1 MSEHV
6 SVMVNEVLEALKP
19 WNSVDVVV
27 DATLGLGGHSR
38 NILVN
43 CPSAK
48 IIGFDQDPFAREIAS
63 QNLATFKGRV
73 EIVAD
78 NFRHIGK
85 LTDREGWGGASAVL
99 FDLGVSN
106 LQLTNAERGFSFQN
120 DGPLDMRMDGEEECN
135 SSLTAEEILAEWSI
149 KDLTHIFRDY
159 GEDANAYQIAKGIVR
174 HRENGGY
181 VKTTGE
187 LVELIRYILPAP
199 VQRKMGGHPARKI
212 FQALRIAVNDEINA
226 LNEALDGAVKVL
238 APGGKIIVI
247 SYHSLEDRMVKHR
260 FRKWKEEWLG
270 NMNPRKALV
279 PSEEEIESNYKSRS
293 AKLRVFATEIE
304 NGGVPNALQR
314 IPT

>member
-1 MSEHV
+1 MRDE
-6 SVMVNEVLEALKP
+6 
-19 WNSVDVVV
+19 
-27 DATLGLGGHSR
+27 
-38 NILVN
+38 
-43 CPSAK
+43 
-48 IIGFDQDPFAREIAS
+48 
-63 QNLATFKGRV
+63 
-73 EIVAD
+73 
-78 NFRHIGK
+78 
-85 LTDREGWGGASAVL
+85 
-99 FDLGVSN
+99 
-106 LQLTNAERGFSFQN
+106 
-120 DGPLDMRMDGEEECN
+120 PLDMRMDGEEECN

-270 NMNPRKALV
+270 DMNPRKALV
-279 PSEEEIESNYKSRS
+279 PTEEEIESNYKSRS
-293 AKLRVFATEIE
+293 AKLRVFETEIK